1 MFVRMDERMHT
12 DKSMYVRMDERKQTN
27 IVIMY
32 VRTD

>member
-12 DKSMYVRMDERKQTN
+12 DKNMYVRMDERKQTN